1 MVSFLNMIEDANDK
15 DFDNEHA
22 TMLEGVERK
31 SGIIAARNDC
41 IRDKMLA
48 FASECGMELAHLSS
62 ISPHT
67 FMIGDF
73 VFQVRINSMVNP
85 AEYEHTSPAKVLWQ
99 HGVFLVGFDVTNRI
113 GEAKIGTLA
122 LLRFDGLRSTYNAN
136 SGRLQFQA
144 TDVLRLLK
152 KE

>member
-1 MVSFLNMIEDANDK
+1 MGFLDMINNANDRDLDSEQAAMIED
-15 DFDNEHA
+15 E
-22 TMLEGVERK
+22 ERK
-31 SGIIAARNDC
+31 AGIVAARNDC

-73 VFQVRINSMVNP
+73 VFQVRISSMVDP
-85 AEYEHTSPAKVLWQ
+85 AEYEHTSPPKVLWQ
-99 HGVFLVGFDVTNRI
+99 YSVFLVGFDVTERI

-122 LLRFDGLRSTYNAN
+122 LLRFDGLRSTYNN
-136 SGRLQFQA
+136 SHLRLSFQA
-144 TDVLRLLK
+144 VDVIRLLEK
-152 KE
+152 G